1 MRVQTIAVI
10 LLLAVSLVFALM
22 NLTLFQEIWTVR
34 IPGASFTGPVL
45 SMVLLLAAGAL
56 LAFYAGTAFWYYS
69 VTNRMRK
76 LEQAL
81 AKQGGTV
88 PAAADEVDDV
98 SRKIVKELTNKID
111 AARIELSEQIIE
123 LGRIVEDRL
132 RDLTVQMTEPP
143 PQ

>member
-1 MRVQTIAVI
+1 MLAQTVVVV
-10 LLLAVSLVFALM
+10 LLLAVTAVFALM
-22 NLTLFQEIWTVR
+22 NPALVEEIWTVR

-56 LAFYAGTAFWYYS
+56 LVFYAGTTFWYYS

-81 AKQGGTV
+81 AKQGGAV
-88 PAAADEVDDV
+88 PADEADDA

-111 AARIELSEQIIE
+111 GARVELSEQIIE

-132 RDLTVQMTEPP
+132 RDLAAQMTEPP